1 MAEDTPLEYQQ
12 ILLEWTRPTFEWL
25 PITDI
30 TETKPNAF
38 VLCIP
43 PMHQRNKRKHPL
55 QFLCQTKER
64 KLTPLDRQV
73 CIHNNW
79 WTEIIWNKDKECYY
93 TNGLLKK
100 LHDYD
105 ETDSKEES
113 QDSETEEPTIDQQIR
128 QAPINPTLKN
138 SPLVATT
145 SLPSDTMTT
154 TMTTEET
161 TATTTSGFGTI
172 PTQLQR
178 IASAMQKAFQHRK
191 KPETPGGGPPGG
203 GGGPS
208 GGGGGPPGGGGGP
221 PGGGQPPANQQPV
234 PPTPDVKAMG
244 SLPQIF
250 NGDRSKADDFI
261 KEVKGYFCL
270 NTNVPGYNSPYKKV
284 AFTLTLIKGDE
295 PAQWVWNMG
304 NWLDTLNP
312 VADNIE
318 DLWLQFLE
326 AYAYQF
332 QDSQAAQRAWNEL
345 KTCRMMNNNYD
356 EYVSKF
362 EVLADKAEYTRGSAE
377 VYDMFLEGL
386 PTNILYDVLKPL
398 TLTTYN
404 ALKDKVWSL
413 AQGKAII
420 DGLLH
425 QWNIGTQGGGNAYQR
440 VNNNNQQHP
449 PPQNNWRGSF
459 RGQRGGNWQQYNS
472 TMAPPSMNNIPV
484 PMDLS
489 RSCAPTNWHGQ
500 GNQRGWCQGGYQGRV
515 AQGSGNLNNAC
526 FNCGQTGHYA
536 RNCPQRWGQNTQSNL
551 IDLDYEEQLEFP
563 KNKVA
568 DLRSQINIMTPD
580 EKDQLIKELGEEED
594 FPTAWLDWP

>member
-1 MAEDTPLEYQQ
+1 M
-12 ILLEWTRPTFEWL
+12 
-25 PITDI
+25 
-30 TETKPNAF
+30 F

-43 PMHQRNKRKHPL
+43 PTHHRNKRKHPL
-55 QFLCQTKER
+55 QFLCPTRER
-64 KLTPLDRQV
+64 KLTLSDRQV

-105 ETDSKEES
+105 ETDSEEES
-113 QDSETEEPTIDQQIR
+113 QNSKIEEPTINQQIR
-128 QAPINPTLKN
+128 QALINPTLKN
-138 SPLVATT
+138 SPLVATMN
-145 SLPSDTMTT
+145 LPSDAMTT
-154 TMTTEET
+154 TTTEET
-161 TATTTSGFGTI
+161 TAMTTTTSGFGTI

-178 IASAMQKAFQHRK
+178 IASTMQKAFQHRK
-191 KPETPGGGPPGG
+191 KPVPPDREGSGP
-203 GGGPS
+203 PS
-208 GGGGGPPGGGGGP
+208 GGGGPPRSGGGLPRSGGGGP
-221 PGGGQPPANQQPV
+221 PGGGQPPAAQQPV
-234 PPTPDVKAMG
+234 VVTPDVKAMG

-250 NGDRSKADDFI
+250 NGDWSKADNFI
-261 KEVKGYFCL
+261 KEVKGYFHL
-270 NTNVPGYNSPYKKV
+270 NANVLGYNSPYKKV
-284 AFTLTLIKGDE
+284 AFTLTLIKGDK
-295 PAQWVWNMG
+295 PAQWVQNMG

-326 AYAYQF
+326 AYTYQF

-345 KTCRMMNNNYD
+345 KTCRMMNKNYD
-356 EYVSKF
+356 KYISKF
-362 EVLADKAEYTRGSAE
+362 EALADKAEYTRGSAE

-386 PTNILYDVLKPL
+386 PTNILYDILKPP

-404 ALKDKVWSL
+404 ALKDKVQSL

-420 DGLLH
+420 NRLLC
-425 QWNIGTQGGGNAYQR
+425 QQNIGTQGGGNAYQR
-440 VNNNNQQHP
+440 VNNNNQRCP
-449 PPQNNWRGSF
+449 LPQSNWRGSLG
-459 RGQRGGNWQQYNS
+459 GQRGGNCQQYNS
-472 TMAPPSMNNIPV
+472 TNAPPSMNNVPI

-489 RSCAPTNWHGQ
+489 RSHAPTNWQ
-500 GNQRGWCQGGYQGRV
+500 GWGGQRGWCQGGYQGRV
-515 AQGSGNLNNAC
+515 AQGSRNLSNAC

-551 IDLDYEEQLEFP
+551 INLDYDKQLEFP

-568 DLRSQINIMTPD
+568 DLWAQINTMTPD

-594 FPTAWLDWP
+594 FPTAWLGQP